1 MATIEQHQF
10 WLWFMMLA
18 IAWVLALMS
27 LPEPIME
34 MPLRIVGA
42 AIFFVLFFLAPLF
55 RQTPKKLTALLVLTI
70 ALTTAALW
78 PEPNSHTTLYVL
90 LIYTILVGKAVF
102 RLSGN
107 QAVTVGIVGLA
118 NTFLIVSNGGNQS
131 EFVFVILYALLVT
144 VALFIYKQTISTAR
158 DAVSRNEALFSEYR
172 NMKRQLVSGEK
183 AVREE
188 ERTQIAREIHD
199 SVGHK
204 LTALLMHI
212 EVFRMKSSPE
222 AMEEIQ
228 ELKQLAK
235 DSLEETRN
243 AVKTLKE
250 DGRGGLPAIIQLIR
264 KLEAES
270 LIRIHFTMRHGALT
284 APLRNDQAI
293 AVYRAVQESLTN
305 IMKHSRSS
313 EVDIRFEAPAGTVFR
328 FEVSNNTNEDI
339 SFREG
344 FGLKSMRE
352 RVESAGGT
360 LEIKTYSSMFIVR
373 GALPLTEIKEVRT

>member
-1 MATIEQHQF
+1 MAAIERHQF
-10 WLWFMMLA
+10 WLWFIMLA
-18 IAWVLALMS
+18 IAWVMALMS
-27 LPEPIME
+27 FPESIMK

-42 AIFFVLFFLAPLF
+42 AVFFVLFFLAPLF
-55 RQTPKKLTALLVLTI
+55 RQTPKKLTALLLMTI
-70 ALTTAALW
+70 GLTTLTLW
-78 PEPNSHTTLYVL
+78 PETNSHTTLYVL
-90 LIYTILVGKAVF
+90 LICTILVGKAVY
-102 RLSGN
+102 RLNGN
-107 QAVTVGIVGLA
+107 QAIAVGIAGFVGTL
-118 NTFLIVSNGGNQS
+118 LISSRGEQS
-131 EFVFVILYALLVT
+131 EYIFVILYALLLMG
-144 VALFIYKQTISTAR
+144 AFFIYKQTVTTAR
-158 DAVSRNEALFSEYR
+158 DAISRNEASFSEYR
-172 NMKRQLVSGEK
+172 KMKRQLVSGEK

-212 EVFRMKSSPE
+212 EMLRMKSAPE
-222 AMEEIQ
+222 KKEEIQ

-243 AVKTLKE
+243 AVKTLKQ
-250 DGRGGLPAIIQLIR
+250 DGRGGLPAVIQLIR

-270 LIRIHFTMRHGALT
+270 LLRIHFTMRHGALT

-305 IMKHSRSS
+305 IMKHSHSN

-328 FEVSNNTNEDI
+328 FEVSNQTNDDV
-339 SFREG
+339 SLREG

-352 RVESAGGT
+352 RIELVGGT
-360 LEIKTYSSMFIVR
+360 LEIKRYSGMFIVR
-373 GALPLTEIKEVRT
+373 GTLPLTEIKEVRT